1 MTFTK
6 IYHRF
11 SYIKLIKQ
19 NNIIKAILV
28 VSWYGILGFRTQ
40 HVRRKPKMQLNTSV
54 GSESCSGTH
63 LSCVFCV
70 VYDRVNMCT
79 YIWNNVVAAHSH
91 TNHEINIFTAFE
103 VYSTNSISFK
113 THSCNYLD
121 MMSSLLC
128 VCV

>member
-1 MTFTK
+1 MSFPK
-6 IYHRF
+6 IYCRF

-79 YIWNNVVAAHSH
+79 YI
-91 TNHEINIFTAFE
+91 
-103 VYSTNSISFK
+103 
-113 THSCNYLD
+113 
-121 MMSSLLC
+121 
-128 VCV
+128 